1 MLFSDPVHQ
10 AQFDAAGYLTLP
22 LFDAAQIA
30 RLLALYES
38 TVANDPK
45 VDLYESS
52 RHNTLEKNAAINL
65 AIREILAEAAAGLFG
80 DHDLFGGTFMVKVP
94 EASTVPG
101 PASGLEHRRRG
112 PVSDGVHL
120 VPARGC
126 RTGQRRSVRAA
137 RQPSLVRQLSIGQH
151 AQLADRTAWTAAG
164 RAHRHPPSPLGRR
177 SSTPIVCFT
186 APTPTPRDAAHRRDR
201 GRQRMR
207 RATRVLSRLDERTV
221 AIVKASPEFYLK
233 EIDSL
238 AKGRL
243 PEGYE
248 MLRTSSTRT
257 ARSRRTI
264 CWTTSRRCDLIA
276 DRHHPRRADRR
287 RLRSRRLRGRAVSGF
302 GARAAAA

>member
-94 EASTVPG
+94 EASTVLALHQDWSIVDEDRYQTVFIWCPLVDVG
-101 PASGLEHRRRG
+101 PANGGLFVLPGSHRWFGNYRSGSMPSLRIVPRG
-112 PVSDGVHL
+112 PLQDGLTDIHLAAGQAIIYSDRLFHGSYANTTATPRIV
-120 VPARGC
+120 V
-126 RTGQRRSVRAA
+126 TGRVNEC
-137 RQPSLVRQLSIGQH
+137 G
-151 AQLADRTAWTAAG
+151 AQLVYY
-164 RAHRHPPSPLGRR
+164 H
-177 SSTPIVCFT
+177 
-186 APTPTPRDAAHRRDR
+186 
-201 GRQRMR
+201 
-207 RATRVLSRLDERTV
+207 RLDDRTV

-248 MLRTSSTRT
+248 ILRTFEYSYRPITEN
-257 ARSRRTI
+257 
-264 CWTTSRRCDLIA
+264 DLLDHIE
-276 DRHHPRRADRR
+276 
-287 RLRSRRLRGRAVSGF
+287 AV
-302 GARAAAA
+302 RI